1 MQVCIS
7 ANSEYPDAQMDA
19 KFGRCQYL
27 LFIDTDTMKVESFP
41 NAYKDAQSG
50 AGTQVA
56 QEVISRNPDAL
67 ITGHV
72 GPHAAELL
80 KSSRI
85 PVYSAEEVTVRTA
98 IDDLLNDRLK
108 QQDL

>member
-7 ANSEYPDAQMDA
+7 AASESADAQLDP

-27 LFIDTDTMKVESFP
+27 LFIDTDTMEVESFP
-41 NAYKDAQSG
+41 NPHKDARSG

-56 QEVISRNPDAL
+56 QEVISKNPDAL

-72 GPHAAELL
+72 GPHAGELL
-80 KSSRI
+80 KASGI
-85 PVYSAEEVTVRTA
+85 PVYSAEEITVRTA
-98 IDDLLNDRLK
+98 LDTLQNDQLK
-108 QQDL
+108 QQEL